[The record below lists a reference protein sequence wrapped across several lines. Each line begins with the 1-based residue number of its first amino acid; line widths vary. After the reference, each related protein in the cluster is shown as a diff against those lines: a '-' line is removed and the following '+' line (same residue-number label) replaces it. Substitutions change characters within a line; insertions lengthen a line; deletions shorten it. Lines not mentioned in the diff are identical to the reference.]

1 MKKFDRIARTAIE
14 YLTEQSPNEVLGA
27 AAPVDPNLAA
37 DPSMGAGEMAPQE
50 APPVEEPE
58 QEVETLSP
66 EAEVVLVKFIRKALL
81 IDLSLEDKAKLIN
94 LIPTDKDI
102 DQTNAKSILDTLQS
116 IIGSYST
123 TKTTEE
129 DKDKLNIPG

>member
-1 MKKFDRIARTAIE
+1 
-14 YLTEQSPNEVLGA
+14 
-27 AAPVDPNLAA
+27 
-37 DPSMGAGEMAPQE
+37 MAPQE

-81 IDLSLEDKAKLIN
+81 TDLSLEDKAKLIN
-94 LIPTDKDI
+94 SIPTDKDI
-102 DQTNAKSILDTLQS
+102 DQTNAKSVLDTLQS

-129 DKDKLNIPG
+129 DMDKLNIPG

>member
-14 YLTEQSPNEVLGA
+14 YLTEQAPDDVLGA

-37 DPSMGAGEMAPQE
+37 DPSMGGEEMIPQE

-66 EAEVVLVKFIRKALL
+66 EAEVILVKFIRKALL
-81 IDLSLEDKAKLIN
+81 IDLSLDDKAKLIN
-94 LIPTDKDI
+94 LIPSDKEI
-102 DQTNAKSILDTLQS
+102 DQTNAKSILEALRS
-116 IIGSYST
+116 IISAYST

-129 DKDKLNIPG
+129 DMDKLNIAG